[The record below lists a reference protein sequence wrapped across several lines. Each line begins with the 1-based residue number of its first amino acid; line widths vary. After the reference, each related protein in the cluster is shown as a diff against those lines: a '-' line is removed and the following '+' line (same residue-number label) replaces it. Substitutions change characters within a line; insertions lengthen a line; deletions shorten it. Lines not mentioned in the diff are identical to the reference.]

1 MSTTF
6 NPSVES
12 RSSLFHPT
20 FMGKRENYASHI
32 ATSRN
37 RALRALTP
45 NVCRIFLDRLMAA
58 WRADHVNSVTSSWE
72 K

>member
-1 MSTTF
+1 
-6 NPSVES
+6 
-12 RSSLFHPT
+12 
-20 FMGKRENYASHI
+20 MGKRENYASHI